1 MIIVLAADV
10 IKNSVTPEGTNRMFE
25 IETQNLT
32 TNFGGLVA
40 LNNLNLQT
48 ALHIAACL
56 VKKTKDI

>member
-1 MIIVLAADV
+1 
-10 IKNSVTPEGTNRMFE
+10 MFE